1 MLQDKAVRFGVMG
14 TVVTA
19 LCCFTPLLVL
29 LLTGV
34 GIGWAIGYL
43 DYVLLPALISF
54 VGLTVYALH
63 RRPRIDLPTASHRDP
78 ETDGATPASVQKLTS
93 PQGDEL

>member
-1 MLQDKAVRFGVMG
+1 MWRDRTVRFGVIG

-34 GIGWAIGYL
+34 GTGWAIGYL
-43 DYVLLPALISF
+43 DYVLLPALAF
-54 VGLTVYALH
+54 FAGLTVYAVWKRSRAPLS
-63 RRPRIDLPTASHRDP
+63 TAAEADCSCPPPAHQQSQP
-78 ETDGATPASVQKLTS
+78 QETKH
-93 PQGDEL
+93 E

>member
-1 MLQDKAVRFGVMG
+1 MWRDRTVRFGVIG

-43 DYVLLPALISF
+43 DYVLLPALIF
-54 VGLTVYALH
+54 FAGLTVYAVW
-63 RRPRIDLPTASHRDP
+63 RRQR
-78 ETDGATPASVQKLTS
+78 ATTCTEKRSTHN
-93 PQGDEL
+93 GDI